1 MKRALLI
8 SFLGLQLTAAAGL
21 IPDSCATNAI
31 VGEAAGAPYA
41 VKLAVAAAL
50 RNRGT
55 LRGVYGFKSKVT
67 RNSAPAVWSEARR
80 AWRESARTDVTHGAT
95 HFGSASDVAN
105 PNAPITDLNH
115 FA

>member
-8 SFLGLQLTAAAGL
+8 SILGLHLTAGAAL
-21 IPDSCATNAI
+21 ISDSCATNAI
-31 VGEAAGAPYA
+31 VGEAAGTPFS

-55 LRGVYGFKSKVT
+55 LRGVYGFQSKVT
-67 RNSAPAVWSEARR
+67 LHSAPVVWSEALR